1 MSLSDK
7 DIDTLFQRM
16 DEKASVE
23 YKDAYWTEMQQLL
36 NVQERKRGFV
46 WWLNGWVLIPAGLLL
61 ATVTAMGFSMRKPSI
76 STEIVK
82 NTSFVTDVDRV
93 AQENDTQ
100 LVNFYRPTSDK
111 LTSRSSVPVEQN
123 QVRAKVAGQKVAA
136 NTFTSSTN
144 STVKTNEGNELFAD
158 KSQFNGTNVLADTR
172 KVSSLDITVA
182 PIIELET
189 PSLDTP
195 IERMNGATL
204 EKDTMPNQGDA
215 ILQTDAITEKT
226 NTENTAAILDKD
238 DKMKQKWRM
247 YVGGGL
253 GMSSNLHIAKAH
265 RGAGIVRLEYGF
277 SRAFNRFSF
286 SSAVAVENTFGNSLG
301 LENKYVSY
309 DFKRNDNRQEYTYNR
324 LTNFMIPI
332 RAGYFVGKN
341 QRSHIQL
348 VAMPA
353 FTIYNNL
360 VYKEFSNDKIVTKD
374 EFFNQDIGLNR
385 FFVNV
390 GVGYD
395 FMITNNCS
403 LGFEYNNNLGLNRK
417 KLLSNAYT
425 TKSDHQFIIQLRYF
439 IK

>member
-16 DEKASVE
+16 DEKASVK

-111 LTSRSSVPVEQN
+111 LTSRSSVTAEKSEMLTKADVKK
-123 QVRAKVAGQKVAA
+123 AIS
-136 NTFTSSTN
+136 NTFNSSKKSEIKMKEVN
-144 STVKTNEGNELFAD
+144 ELPTVK
-158 KSQFNGTNVLADTR
+158 SQLNDANVLGDTR
-172 KVSSLDITVA
+172 KVSSSNSTAVKTT
-182 PIIELET
+182 ELET
-189 PSLDTP
+189 PSLDTS
-195 IERMNGATL
+195 IEVVNAVTL
-204 EKDTMPNQGDA
+204 EKDTMQNQDDA
-215 ILQTDAITEKT
+215 TLQMDIITET
-226 NTENTAAILDKD
+226 MNEENTTAILDRD

-341 QRSHIQL
+341 QRNHIQL
-348 VAMPA
+348 VAMPV

-417 KLLSNAYT
+417 KSFSNAYT

>member
-16 DEKASVE
+16 DEKASVK

-348 VAMPA
+348 VAMPS

-360 VYKEFSNDKIVTKD
+360 VYKEFSNNNIVSKD

-403 LGFEYNNNLGLNRK
+403 LDFEYNNNLGLNRK

>member
-16 DEKASVE
+16 DEKASVK

-111 LTSRSSVPVEQN
+111 LTSRSSVTAEKSEMLTKADVK
-123 QVRAKVAGQKVAA
+123 KVIS
-136 NTFTSSTN
+136 NTFNSSKKSEIKMKEVN
-144 STVKTNEGNELFAD
+144 ELPTVK
-158 KSQFNGTNVLADTR
+158 SQLNDANVLVDTR
-172 KVSSLDITVA
+172 KVSSSNSTAVKTT
-182 PIIELET
+182 ELET

-226 NTENTAAILDKD
+226 NTENMLPQFIWRISIKTISPTDNKVHISLQVLKAQKYSNYLMNLPTPLDL
-238 DKMKQKWRM
+238 Q
-247 YVGGGL
+247 
-253 GMSSNLHIAKAH
+253 SC
-265 RGAGIVRLEYGF
+265 
-277 SRAFNRFSF
+277 
-286 SSAVAVENTFGNSLG
+286 GNS
-301 LENKYVSY
+301 KQHI
-309 DFKRNDNRQEYTYNR
+309 FFYN
-324 LTNFMIPI
+324 LPS
-332 RAGYFVGKN
+332 V
-341 QRSHIQL
+341 
-348 VAMPA
+348 
-353 FTIYNNL
+353 
-360 VYKEFSNDKIVTKD
+360 
-374 EFFNQDIGLNR
+374 FN
-385 FFVNV
+385 
-390 GVGYD
+390 Y
-395 FMITNNCS
+395 
-403 LGFEYNNNLGLNRK
+403 
-417 KLLSNAYT
+417 
-425 TKSDHQFIIQLRYF
+425 
-439 IK
+439 